1 MISLQEVNEKYRD
14 VLAEIGNIGAGNAT
28 TAVADMLGLRIDMS
42 VFAGGRDRNIDWS
55 RGRGHRWHHAW
66 CWQ

>member
-14 VLAEIGNIGAGNAT
+14 VLAEIGNI
-28 TAVADMLGLRIDMS
+28 
-42 VFAGGRDRNIDWS
+42 DRS
-55 RGRGHRWHHAW
+55 RGRGHRRHHAW